1 MHAILYFNVMYL
13 PFFLRISITIGL
25 ILQLLEGCGEVMKLE
40 KLPSIDD
47 NCNQLEVAEYVDEIY
62 QYYWVTEVMY
72 NVFLSIALFFYQFIL
87 YYFNFYLFWS
97 R

>member
-1 MHAILYFNVMYL
+1 M
-13 PFFLRISITIGL
+13 RISITIGL

-62 QYYWVTEVMY
+62 QYYWVTEVIY
-72 NVFLSIALFFYQFIL
+72 NVFLSIALFFYQFIFIYSGQDSMVNKLFTL
-87 YYFNFYLFWS
+87 YFS
-97 R
+97 SVVMQ

>member
-1 MHAILYFNVMYL
+1 M
-13 PFFLRISITIGL
+13 RISITIGL

-72 NVFLSIALFFYQFIL
+72 NVFLSIALFFYQFFFIYSGQDSMVNKLFTL
-87 YYFNFYLFWS
+87 YS
-97 R
+97 SSVVMQ

>member
-1 MHAILYFNVMYL
+1 
-13 PFFLRISITIGL
+13 
-25 ILQLLEGCGEVMKLE
+25 MKLE

-72 NVFLSIALFFYQFIL
+72 NVFLSVALFFYQFFLFIL
-87 YYFNFYLFWS
+87 VRIVWLTNFLHYIPQVL
-97 R
+97 